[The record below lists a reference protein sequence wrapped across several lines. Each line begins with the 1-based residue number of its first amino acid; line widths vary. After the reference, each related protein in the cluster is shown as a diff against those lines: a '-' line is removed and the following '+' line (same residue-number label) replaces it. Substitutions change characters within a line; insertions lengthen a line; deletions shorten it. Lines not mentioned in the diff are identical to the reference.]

1 MFGKSLITGILI
13 GLLGGFIFGKLMV
26 DGYFAKWQTLPALPV
41 EAAQFEG
48 AEGSIVFVRTN
59 DGVVYSCNW
68 YIGDCWQPAT
78 FPSENDRHFMVPQI
92 INDCQFDLSF

>member
-13 GLLGGFIFGKLMV
+13 GLLEGFIFGKLMV

-48 AEGSIVFVRTN
+48 AEGSTR
-59 DGVVYSCNW
+59 
-68 YIGDCWQPAT
+68 
-78 FPSENDRHFMVPQI
+78 
-92 INDCQFDLSF
+92 